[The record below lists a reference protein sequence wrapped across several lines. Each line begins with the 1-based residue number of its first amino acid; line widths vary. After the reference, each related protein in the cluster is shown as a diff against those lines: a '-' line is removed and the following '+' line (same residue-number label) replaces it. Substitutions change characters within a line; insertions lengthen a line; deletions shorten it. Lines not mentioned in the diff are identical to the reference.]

1 MEIINI
7 TTLFKGQKKLCSRH
21 KQDIIN
27 DSNKKNGLT
36 CHAKLDSL
44 VKLVDS
50 SKCDLCKLESAF
62 DKVLDKPQFR
72 DLRP

>member
-1 MEIINI
+1 M
-7 TTLFKGQKKLCSRH
+7 TKQKLCSRH

-50 SKCDLCKLESAF
+50 SKCDLCKLENKIN
-62 DKVLDKPQFR
+62 DVLDLPQFR